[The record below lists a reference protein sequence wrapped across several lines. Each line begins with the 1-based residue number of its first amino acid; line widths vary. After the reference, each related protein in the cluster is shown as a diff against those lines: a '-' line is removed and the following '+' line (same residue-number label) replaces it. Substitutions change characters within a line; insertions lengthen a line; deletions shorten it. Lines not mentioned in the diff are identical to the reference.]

1 MTAKDEL
8 RKLTGKVVLA
18 FSVFLLLIRFFV
30 NNLQNEDS
38 LPSFEFLLL
47 SLCLVALTFAVA
59 YRRFRLPFG
68 VVVVSVVILA
78 LTLIAAV
85 RAPVKWDAVL
95 LLLHTGSTVAFFVVV
110 LTLSEN
116 TRNIR
121 LLLYALL
128 ALGVAVVF
136 YAFYQSFFALKEVEE
151 FLRERPDFVADERL
165 RRGVLERAGLRDA
178 FGLFVLPN
186 GLSAFSAVLLFLSG
200 VALVERIRAQ
210 RKADAPSAFLL
221 LCAGASAAGMYLSGA
236 KGGVAVLLFV
246 LLLGSVWRLAKKRRL
261 LAREHLAPLVVVVA
275 AAVVV
280 SVVTLAVPPEK
291 LPASVSVRT
300 MYWRSGFAMLTD
312 NPLGVGLG
320 NFKHYYGA
328 YKDVRAEDVKFAH
341 NFLVTFGTEA
351 GLAAAAF
358 LLLLLFL
365 LWRRLSAEWK
375 DVEAE
380 PIERT
385 DFLFTACGGV
395 LALPVLLLLRR
406 IGGSSIVTEQL
417 LMAMFGI
424 WFVLFY
430 LFWRCD
436 FLAGVRRWRGCII
449 GALFLGLFTC
459 LIDFNA
465 YEGAFAFT
473 LALLSAVA
481 LALGGV
487 VRYADINRRRSLFYA
502 CGTAALA
509 ILLAVPLPS
518 LLRADAVRQNGR
530 ALVEDGV
537 RAGGRE
543 GEPFIEEG
551 VELLESGIYPRWN
564 RVALRER
571 ANALLR
577 LFRVRRTEERWRSA
591 TSAFR
596 ELLVVNPFDS
606 EARRSLA
613 FLLFEKGAV
622 GEAVVEMEKAIDVN
636 GTVPKYWFELGC
648 LLLKE
653 GDEKGASRA
662 FSEALRLDG
671 VDGAWNRLSGAERRH
686 TERLLGE
693 LRKSRR

>member
-8 RKLTGKVVLA
+8 HRLTGKVVLT
-18 FSVFLLLIRFFV
+18 FSVFLLIIRFFV
-30 NNLQNEDS
+30 NNLQNTDS
-38 LPSFEFLLL
+38 LPSFEFFLL
-47 SLCLVALTFAVA
+47 SLCFVALTFAVT

-78 LTLIAAV
+78 LTVIAAA
-85 RAPVKWDAVL
+85 RAPVRWDAVL
-95 LLLHTGSTVAFFVVV
+95 LLLHIGSTVAFFVVV
-110 LTLSEN
+110 LTLFEK
-116 TRNIR
+116 TENIR
-121 LLLYALL
+121 LILYALL
-128 ALGVAVVF
+128 ALGVVIVF
-136 YAFYQSFFALKEVEE
+136 YAFYQSLFALKEVEE
-151 FLRERPDFVADERL
+151 FLREMPDFVADERL
-165 RRGVLERAGLRDA
+165 RRGVLERAELRDA

-186 GLSAFSAVLLFLSG
+186 GLSAFSAVLLLLSG
-200 VALVERIRAQ
+200 VALLERIRTQ
-210 RKADAPSAFLL
+210 RNADAPSALLL
-221 LCAGASAAGMYLSGA
+221 LCVGASAAGMYLSGA

-246 LLLGSVWRLAKKRRL
+246 LLLGGVRWLMRKRRL
-261 LAREHLAPLVVVVA
+261 LAKERLAPFIVVVA

-280 SVVTLAVPPEK
+280 FVVTLAVPPEK
-291 LPASVSVRT
+291 LPASVSVRA
-300 MYWRSGFAMLTD
+300 MYWRSGLAMLAD

-320 NFKHYYGA
+320 NFKHFYGA

-341 NFLVTFGTEA
+341 NILVTFGTEA
-351 GLAAAAF
+351 GLAAAVF
-358 LLLLLFL
+358 FVLLLFI
-365 LWRRLSAEWK
+365 LWRRLSAEWE

-385 DFLFTACGGV
+385 DFLFAACGGV
-395 LALPVLLLLRR
+395 LVLPVLLLLRR

-417 LMAMFGI
+417 LIVMFCI

-430 LFWRCD
+430 LFWRSD

-449 GALFLGLFTC
+449 GAFFLGLFTC

-473 LALLSAVA
+473 LSLLCAAA

-487 VRYADINRRRSLFYA
+487 VRDADTSRRRTLFYA
-502 CGTAALA
+502 CGSAVLA
-509 ILLAVPLPS
+509 VLLAVPLPS
-518 LLRADAVRQNGR
+518 LIRADALRQNGR

-551 VELLESGIYPRWN
+551 AELLESAVYPRWN

-577 LFRVRRTEERWRSA
+577 LFRTRRTEERWRSA

-596 ELLVVNPFDS
+596 ELLMVNPFDS

-613 FLLFEKGAV
+613 FLLFERGAV
-622 GEAVVEMEKAIDVN
+622 DEAVTEMRKALDVN
-636 GTVPKYWFELGC
+636 GTVPKYWFEFGC
-648 LLLKE
+648 LLLKG
-653 GDEKGASRA
+653 GDEAGALKA
-662 FSEALRLDG
+662 LSEALRLDG
-671 VDGAWNRLSGAERRH
+671 VDGAWNRLSGVERRRA
-686 TERLLGE
+686 ERLLGK
-693 LRKSRR
+693 LRRGKR